1 MNLMKLGVHMK
12 RSSGILLHISS
23 LPSPYGI
30 GSLGREAYAFVDQLE
45 RARQSYWQVLP
56 LGPTG
61 YGDSPYQ
68 TFSAFAGNPYFI
80 DLETLVNEGLLDR
93 FALDAID
100 WGSPARQVDYG
111 KIYFNRFTVLKSAF
125 ARAMQ
130 DSEKT
135 RALDDFSQ
143 KNADW
148 LEDYA
153 LFMSLKDE
161 NGGVAWSKWPQET
174 RMREPFALDAARERL
189 GESIRFYQ
197 FIQWLFFEQWE
208 KLKAYA
214 NEHGVKIVGD
224 LPIYVPLD
232 SSDVWSAPQEFQLD
246 EERRPRCVAGVPPD
260 YFSEDGQLWGNP
272 IYDWN
277 YMKQTGYA
285 WWIRRMCSA
294 ATLFDCLRID
304 HFRGLSSYWS
314 VNADAETA
322 RNGVWVQGPGIDFV
336 DTIKA
341 ACPQMEVIAED
352 LGFLTDEVRSL
363 LKQSGFPGMKV
374 LQFAFDSREPSNYL
388 PHTYDRHCV
397 CYAGTHDN
405 TTTAGWFSEVDP
417 LAVGYAVE
425 YLGLNERE
433 GYVWGILRGGMGSVS
448 DLFVAQM
455 QDYLDLDATG
465 RMNIPGTLGGNNWRW
480 RLLPGEF
487 TDELIEKI
495 AAMTTIYGR

>member
-1 MNLMKLGVHMK
+1 MN

-45 RARQSYWQVLP
+45 RAHQSYWQVLP

-80 DLETLVNEGLLDR
+80 DLDTLVGEGLLDR
-93 FALDAID
+93 SALEAID

-111 KIYFNRFTVLKSAF
+111 KIYFNRFSVLKSAF
-125 ARAMQ
+125 ARAAQNGEQMR
-130 DSEKT
+130 T
-135 RALDDFSQ
+135 LDEFARQ
-143 KNADW
+143 NADW
-148 LEDYA
+148 LDDYA

-161 NGGVAWSKWPQET
+161 NGGVAWSEWPYET
-174 RMREPFALDAARERL
+174 RMREQSALDFARERL
-189 GESIRFYQ
+189 QESIRFYQ
-197 FIQWLFFEQWE
+197 FIQWLFFEQWA

-214 NEHGVKIVGD
+214 NGHSIKIVGD

-232 SSDVWSAPQEFQLD
+232 SADVWSAPEEFQLD

-272 IYDWN
+272 IYDWD

-285 WWIRRMCSA
+285 WWIRRMRSA

-314 VNADAETA
+314 VTAGAETA
-322 RNGVWVQGPGIDFV
+322 RKGVWVQGPGIDFV
-336 DTIKA
+336 NTIKA

-352 LGFLTDEVRSL
+352 LGYLTDEVRSL
-363 LKQSGFPGMKV
+363 LSESGFPGMKV

-388 PHTYDRHCV
+388 PHTYGRHCV

-405 TTTAGWFSEVDP
+405 TTTAGWFSEADS
-417 LAVGYAVE
+417 LAVSYAAE

-448 DLFVAQM
+448 DLFVSQM
-455 QDYLDLDATG
+455 QDYLGLDALG

-487 TDELIEKI
+487 TDALIERI
-495 AAMTTIYGR
+495 AAMTTLYGR